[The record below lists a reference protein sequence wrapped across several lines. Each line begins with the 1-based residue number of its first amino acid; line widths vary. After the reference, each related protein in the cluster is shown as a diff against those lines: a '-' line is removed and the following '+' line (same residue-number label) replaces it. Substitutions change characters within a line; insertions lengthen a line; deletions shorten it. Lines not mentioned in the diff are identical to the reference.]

1 MTNQVVEPHKSSIA
15 GLDAN
20 IAALLTYVASVV
32 VGWIPVIRYFA
43 WLVPLFLFFMEK
55 ESKFVKFHAMQS
67 FVLHL
72 VSAVLSFVVSV
83 VLGGIVNAAMVN
95 SYAAYVTVGFA
106 RIIGFLTTIIALV
119 ILVFAVIAMIKAFS
133 YKEYYIPLV
142 GTIAVKF
149 ASNFGHR

>member
-55 ESKFVKFHAMQS
+55 KSKFVKFHAMQS

-83 VLGGIVNAAMVN
+83 VLGGIINAAMVN
-95 SYAAYVTVGFA
+95 SYTAYVTVGFTG
-106 RIIGFLTTIIALV
+106 IIGFLTTIIALV

-142 GTIAVKF
+142 GDIATKF
-149 ASNFGHR
+149 AASLGRK